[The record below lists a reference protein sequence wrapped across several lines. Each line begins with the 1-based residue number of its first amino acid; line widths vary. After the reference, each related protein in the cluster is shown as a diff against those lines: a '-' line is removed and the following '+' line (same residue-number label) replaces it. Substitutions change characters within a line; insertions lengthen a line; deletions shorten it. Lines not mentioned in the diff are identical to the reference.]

1 MITMWGGVGE
11 RSKERRAARA
21 VIMWLM
27 VALVVLAELAVSA
40 ASVAAFIELWR
51 VLWTITVTV

>member
-1 MITMWGGVGE
+1 MWGGVGE